1 MKLLHQYEKIDKQL
15 IIFLELGPGKNGD
28 LWYFSIV
35 KLKGGAV
42 LLTTDYK
49 IYIVG
54 GPVVNLKLKWGDV
67 LLATDYKIYIVG
79 GLGVNLYFEIIWVH
93 YLNLGGSKSLTAL
106 IFMQNCMKKGTFFN
120 FFIKNRKVGP
130 A

>member
-28 LWYFSIV
+28 LWYFSMI
-35 KLKGGAV
+35 KLKRGDV

-54 GPVVNLKLKWGDV
+54 APVVNLKLKWGDV
-67 LLATDYKIYIVG
+67 LLATDYKIYNVRGTVVNLKLKWGDELLATDYKIYIVG
-79 GLGVNLYFEIIWVH
+79 GPVVNL
-93 YLNLGGSKSLTAL
+93 
-106 IFMQNCMKKGTFFN
+106 
-120 FFIKNRKVGP
+120 
-130 A
+130 

>member
-28 LWYFSIV
+28 LWYFSII
-35 KLKGGAV
+35 KLKEGDV
-42 LLTTDYK
+42 LLTTDYKIYIVGGPVVNLKLKWGDELLATDYK

-93 YLNLGGSKSLTAL
+93 
-106 IFMQNCMKKGTFFN
+106 
-120 FFIKNRKVGP
+120 
-130 A
+130 